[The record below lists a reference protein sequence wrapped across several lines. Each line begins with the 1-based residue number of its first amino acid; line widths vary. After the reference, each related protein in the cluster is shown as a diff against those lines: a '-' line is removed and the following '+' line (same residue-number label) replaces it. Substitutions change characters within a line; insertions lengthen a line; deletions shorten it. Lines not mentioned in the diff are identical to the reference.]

1 MSNLWILGSDKV
13 EEEGE
18 CECGNTVILS
28 RYLPIVNVLASL
40 LNMFQQFSRFSD
52 LTNVDLKTK
61 AFLNFHLII

>member
-28 RYLPIVNVLASL
+28 RYLPIINMFSSL
-40 LNMFQQFSRFSD
+40 LDMIKHISNFSD
-52 LTNVDLKTK
+52 LTNIDFKTK
-61 AFLNFHLII
+61 AFLII

>member
-40 LNMFQQFSRFSD
+40 LSMFQQLSNCSN

-61 AFLNFHLII
+61 ACL

>member
-40 LNMFQQFSRFSD
+40 LYMKQQISNLSD
-52 LTNVDLKTK
+52 LTNVDLITK
-61 AFLNFHLII
+61 ACL